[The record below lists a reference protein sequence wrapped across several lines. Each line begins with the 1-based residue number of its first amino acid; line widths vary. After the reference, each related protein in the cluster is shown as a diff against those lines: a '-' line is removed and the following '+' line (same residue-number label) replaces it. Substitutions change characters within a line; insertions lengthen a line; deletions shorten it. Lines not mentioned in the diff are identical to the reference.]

1 MYTYKKDRF
10 FQDCSGVAIQSYR
23 IGKDEPEHLRGITF
37 FALTRTNRVPDMP
50 GIFFQKLIE
59 TVTDL
64 NDADHFAVRF
74 PHIDILCRRNK
85 TGRYSLRMPE
95 RFDLFQPVLRHIKAA

>member
-1 MYTYKKDRF
+1 
-10 FQDCSGVAIQSYR
+10 
-23 IGKDEPEHLRGITF
+23 
-37 FALTRTNRVPDMP
+37 MP

-85 TGRYSLRMPE
+85 TGGFL
-95 RFDLFQPVLRHIKAA
+95 